1 MDMKTIIIT
10 MIALISSSVCAQE
23 SIKVIGLK
31 NTDAEAVAGTLKS
44 VIQAVDKDDKDK
56 KRPST
61 EKMAEVMFKRIDI
74 DKNGSLSL
82 KEFQTFYAR
91 IRSSRSDRSSSDR
104 SSRSRSDRSRSSR
117 SDRSDRPSGDS
128 SRREIQGFGKDKKDR
143 GPDK

>member
-1 MDMKTIIIT
+1 MKTIIIT

-91 IRSSRSDRSSSDR
+91 IRSSRSDRSSSDS

>member
-1 MDMKTIIIT
+1 MKTIIIT